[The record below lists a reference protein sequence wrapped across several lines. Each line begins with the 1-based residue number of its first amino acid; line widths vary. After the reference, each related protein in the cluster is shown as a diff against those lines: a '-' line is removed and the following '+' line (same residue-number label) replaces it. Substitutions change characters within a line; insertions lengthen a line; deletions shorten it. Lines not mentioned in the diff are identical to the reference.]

1 MYSFSVDD
9 VVLLHERSIFDYEL
23 QGIAGDKSLELVLA
37 RVENRMHFGM
47 INDVYDLAACYAV
60 CLATGHVF
68 NDANKRTA
76 YSALKICLDIHG
88 VKMTFNTQEIGD
100 KIRQVAQGMVD
111 EIELAKWLRQQSL
124 K

>member
-1 MYSFSVDD
+1 MFSFTTGD
-9 VVLLHERSIFDYEL
+9 VVLLHEHSIFDYEL
-23 QGIAGDKSLELVLA
+23 QGMAGDKSLESVLA
-37 RVENRMHFGM
+37 RVENRLHFGM

-60 CLATGHVF
+60 CIATGHVF
-68 NDANKRTA
+68 NDANKLTA

-88 VKMTFNTQEIGD
+88 VHLTFDTQEIGD

-111 EIELAKWLRQQSL
+111 ELELAKWLRQQSL